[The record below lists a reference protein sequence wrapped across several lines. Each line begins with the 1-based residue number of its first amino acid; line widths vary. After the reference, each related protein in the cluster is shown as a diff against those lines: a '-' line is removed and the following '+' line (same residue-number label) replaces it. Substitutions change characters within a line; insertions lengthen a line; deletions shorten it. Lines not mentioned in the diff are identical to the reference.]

1 MTDKTQESV
10 RIIGP
15 LYQPYV
21 WDELKQAVVDN
32 LHEAY
37 EDIDRAMDRARE
49 VLQRT
54 NEVPRVR
61 VLTFYPKG

>member
-1 MTDKTQESV
+1 MK
-10 RIIGP
+10 ILGP

-21 WDELKQAVVDN
+21 WNELTQTVVGN
-32 LHEAY
+32 LYEAY
-37 EDIDRAMDRARE
+37 EDMDQAMARARE

-61 VLTFYPKG
+61 VLTFYPRG